1 MITRRPIGVSL
12 LVLLVTLITGL
23 WVRSQEASLPGGS
36 ATSPSGASQDSSD
49 ALRGQLQDLL
59 AAGKAHNTA
68 QLKSLVRQME
78 IPQYADWFAK
88 THGNATDK
96 SSAGPYRHELAERE
110 NELVSFFLRI
120 GAEDGEFEIRKVD
133 EAPDPAM
140 EQWMIDSLK
149 QRPSGFSFVG
159 WKRRNPFG
167 QFPSEPVGYF
177 VLLDGRYRWNSETP
191 IAKMQPAGTGGFTVP
206 MGITAYPSCSYCP
219 DPGYPEE
226 ARSKHLEGT
235 VTFSVMIGTDGR
247 PGDITL
253 VKASDPVF
261 VETAKAAVQ
270 KWRFNPALG
279 PNGQP
284 IAVKFPIDVNFR
296 LLRNKK

>member
-1 MITRRPIGVSL
+1 MTTLLRIVVSV
-12 LVLLVTLITGL
+12 LVPLIILITG
-23 WVRSQEASLPGGS
+23 VFARPQEASVPGGS
-36 ATSPSGASQDSSD
+36 GVSVPAASRDSAD
-49 ALRGQLQDLL
+49 GLRGQLQDLL
-59 AAGKAHNTA
+59 AAGKARNLA

-78 IPQYADWFAK
+78 IPQYAEWFAK
-88 THGNATDK
+88 TRGKATDK
-96 SSAGPYRHELAERE
+96 SAAGPYRHELAERE

-120 GAEDGEFEIRKVD
+120 GAEDGEFEIRKVND
-133 EAPDPAM
+133 APDPAM
-140 EQWMIDSLK
+140 EQWMIETLK
-149 QRPSGFSFVG
+149 QRPSSFSYVS
-159 WKRRNPFG
+159 WKKRDPLAH
-167 QFPSEPVGYF
+167 FPTEPIGYF
-177 VLLDGRYRWNSETP
+177 VLLDGRYRWDSETP
-191 IAKMQPAGTGGFTVP
+191 IAKMQPAGTGGFTLP

-284 IAVKFPIDVNFR
+284 VAVKFPIDVTFR
-296 LLRNKK
+296 LLKNKK